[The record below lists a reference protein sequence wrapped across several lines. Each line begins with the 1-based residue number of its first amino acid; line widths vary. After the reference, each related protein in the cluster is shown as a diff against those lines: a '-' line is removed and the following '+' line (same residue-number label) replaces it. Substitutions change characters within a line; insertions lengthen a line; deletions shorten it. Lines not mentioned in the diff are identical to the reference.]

1 MNTFKQKLII
11 IKNDINKYQEVN
23 ASDLI
28 EERLEKTL
36 TRYLNEIENSYNNLR
51 EKKNLTLLRRLSK

>member
-23 ASDLI
+23 ASVLI

-51 EKKNLTLLRRLSK
+51 EKKILTLLRRLSK